1 MLLKLQLTLECNTIF
16 LSHNINNRLIEK
28 AIFLACSKQWLLT
41 ELTFSEKCSLK
52 LIHLMWR
59 YNMSAVCEINPFQFN
74 VTFDIETSHLICT
87 ANQMTGF
94 HVKCDLGWNRLN
106 ISLSWNRS
114 NHTFSKYAKFSEK
127 LTFLTPWYAHVRIF
141 VYVLHARS
149 LNAL

>member
-16 LSHNINNRLIEK
+16 LSHNINNHLIEK

-74 VTFDIETSHLICT
+74 VTFDIEIWFVQQIKWLVSTWNAT
-87 ANQMTGF
+87 
-94 HVKCDLGWNRLN
+94 LGWNRLN